1 MTTLTDPAEEVPEV
15 DPDLVQSIVD
25 DPDDGHLRPG
35 QLVPTGGVPLQL
47 GGNIAELRRA
57 AGISS
62 AELAARS
69 GITQTAVGYF
79 QAGRHIPTLLVAL
92 KLAGSLDTGI
102 DRLTAGIFWNPGGPA
117 RRGAAP
123 GPRPVQFE
131 GYFSARPAHLRTD
144 APSLPVTARG
154 EVAAV
159 IGRNLRDAR
168 RRRHISQRDL
178 GPACGLEQTHLSK
191 IELGQLEPT
200 LTTVIGLAR
209 QLEVPVESLLAG
221 MHWGETGPADAWGEA
236 PGRRGR
242 PRDLHSI
249 DAVVARGCREGKAA
263 SAIAREIS
271 ADEPA
276 VRRCIERMRRK
287 GRSLVA
293 DPATWT
299 AADVEDELA
308 LRREEELRA
317 CDPIGEQDAAMVVAR
332 KLRLHRR
339 RQGIRQQPL
348 GALGGFVAK
357 NTISQ
362 FERTGPNFPVT
373 HLVRLAASLRV
384 TCSTLTEGLRWD
396 HAAGSFLL
404 ARHPRPSERSPAA
417 TIGANARR
425 IRQAA
430 RLTEPTVARRVGR
443 RSNYFND
450 LEHGRSVP
458 RPVTLLMLARALEVE
473 VEELLAGVRDWFV
486 RPLLPLAITE
496 AEEAAETAR
505 RQERLLLL
513 WRQNADLQSIAE
525 ALDMKPQTVF
535 AALNRLREIGVDI
548 PYRKAPMTPAQLSQR
563 MRRRRVN
570 RPLAA
575 R

>member
-1 MTTLTDPAEEVPEV
+1 MTGPAGPAEVGDPG
-15 DPDLVQSIVD
+15 PDLARAVVD
-25 DPDDGHLRPG
+25 DPDDGYLPPG
-35 QLVPTGGVPLQL
+35 QVVPTGGVPLQL

-57 AGISS
+57 AGLSLS
-62 AELAARS
+62 ELARRS
-69 GITQTAVGYF
+69 EIATGAVGYF
-79 QAGRHIPTLLVAL
+79 EAGHHVPTLLVGL
-92 KLAGSLDTGI
+92 KLAGSLGVSI
-102 DRLTAGIFWNPGGPA
+102 DRLTAGVFWNPGRAFRDGVA
-117 RRGAAP
+117 QR
-123 GPRPVQFE
+123 PRAVRAE
-131 GYFSARPAHLRTD
+131 GYFSARPAHLRPD
-144 APSLPVTARG
+144 APSVPVTTRG

-159 IGRNLRDAR
+159 IGRDLRDAR

-178 GPACGLEQTHLSK
+178 GPACGLEQTHVSK

-200 LTTVIGLAR
+200 LTTLIGLAR

-221 MHWGETGPADAWGEA
+221 MHWGESGPADAWGEA

-249 DAVVARGCREGKAA
+249 DAAVARGCREGKAP
-263 SAIAREIS
+263 SAIAREVS
-271 ADEPA
+271 VDEPT

-308 LRREEELRA
+308 LRREDDLRA

-332 KLRLHRR
+332 NLRLHRR
-339 RQGIRQQPL
+339 RQGIRQEPL
-348 GALGGFVAK
+348 GALGGFLAK

-404 ARHPRPSERSPAA
+404 ARHPRSSERSPAA

-425 IRQAA
+425 IRQEA

-473 VEELLAGVRDWFV
+473 VEDLLAGVRDWFV

-513 WRQNADLQSIAE
+513 WRQNADLQSISE